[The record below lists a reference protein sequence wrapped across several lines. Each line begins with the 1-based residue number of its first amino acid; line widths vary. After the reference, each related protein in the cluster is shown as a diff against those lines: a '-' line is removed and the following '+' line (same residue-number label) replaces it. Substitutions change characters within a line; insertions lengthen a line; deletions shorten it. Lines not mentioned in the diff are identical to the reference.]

1 MFSGKFYLWRRAGM
15 GAVLTSAVIG
25 AVVGLAHA
33 QETTANRT
41 AQLKAAPAPRLQ
53 NASQVDW
60 SAAIRQADGPETLT
74 AQTASPQTRG
84 VTAEKAAPRLR
95 QPLKPV
101 VSRLSRDQ
109 VNRTRLPLLTPRE
122 GGMVRTQ
129 QARLVSFGDAYSL
142 NLPQDKGVVL
152 TVSGNRRMV
161 QAQRGEIA
169 RKPRL
174 KLANIPEDVQIT
186 RLEDGWSASFR
197 RFGVLYT
204 VDLLCDDAQDV
215 KCLDDAYLRKAVAD
229 ITDVSLGEEAQK
241 EAGIPQ

>member
-15 GAVLTSAVIG
+15 GALLTSAVIG

-33 QETTANRT
+33 QEMASSKA
-41 AQLKAAPAPRLQ
+41 AQLKAAPSPRLQ
-53 NASQVDW
+53 NATQVDW
-60 SAAIRQADGPETLT
+60 SAAIKQADGPQMQG
-74 AQTASPQTRG
+74 AQAPSPQARG
-84 VTAEKAAPRLR
+84 VAADKAAPRLR
-95 QPLKPV
+95 QAIRPV
-101 VSRLSRDQ
+101 ASRLSRDQ

-122 GGMVRTQ
+122 GGMVRTER
-129 QARLVSFGDAYSL
+129 ARLVSFGDAYSL

-152 TVSGNRRMV
+152 TVTGNRRMV
-161 QAQRGEIA
+161 QAKRGEIA

-229 ITDVSLGEEAQK
+229 MTDVSLGEEAQK
-241 EAGIPQ
+241 EAGVAQ